1 MTIAIMSAGLPA
13 LKVSTTPRA
22 PHHLRSFISKEFSSC
37 KLTNF
42 SFTLTDS
49 DPMLPTQATP
59 KSVSPQK
66 EYRRRARAVELETT
80 EKEVQEVATQT
91 VQVVQVEGRKKDVVQ
106 GFDSYDTM

>member
-1 MTIAIMSAGLPA
+1 MSAGLPA
-13 LKVSTTPRA
+13 LKVTTPRA

-49 DPMLPTQATP
+49 DPMLPTQPTP

-66 EYRRRARAVELETT
+66 DYRRRARAVELEST
-80 EKEVQEVATQT
+80 EREVQEAGTQT
-91 VQVVQVEGRKKDVVQ
+91 VQVVQMEVRKKEVAQ
-106 GFDSYDTM
+106 GFDSYDGI